1 MPYNSNTTRSD
12 VAALIPEDVSRE
24 ILDAAEEQ
32 SVVLQLARRLQD
44 MPSQVRRMPVLD
56 VLPVAYFVGNKGDG
70 DVSAAG
76 LKQTTEVAWANKY
89 IYAEELAVIV
99 PIAENVL
106 EDADY
111 DIWGQIMPHL
121 TAAFGRAIDAAVLFG
136 TNKPSDWPASIL
148 AGATSASQTVDL
160 SNTISGGSDLYDA
173 LLGEGGVWSLVE
185 EDGYDVTG
193 AIGALSM
200 RAKLR
205 GARNADGVPI
215 FRSVSTE
222 NKQMYEVEG
231 VPILFP
237 KNGAFD
243 ASQALLFAGDW
254 DQLLF
259 AMRKDITYKLITE
272 GVITDA
278 SNNIIYNLPQQDMV
292 ALRAVMRLGFAL
304 PNPINVVNQNNSTRY
319 PFSVLVP

>member
-1 MPYNSNTTRSD
+1 MPYNSNTTRTD
-12 VAALIPEDVSRE
+12 IAPLIPEDVATE

-56 VLPVAYFVGNKGDG
+56 TLPVAYFVGNKGDG

-76 LKQTTEVAWANKY
+76 LKQTTEMAWANKY

-106 EDADY
+106 DDAGY
-111 DIWGQIMPHL
+111 DLWAQIMPHL

-136 TNKPSDWPASIL
+136 TNKPTDWPAAIL
-148 AGATSASQTVDL
+148 AGATSAGQTVDL
-160 SNTISGGSDLYDA
+160 SNSVAAGSDLYDT

-193 AIGALSM
+193 AVGALSM

-205 GARNADGVPI
+205 GARNTDGNPI
-215 FRSVSTE
+215 FRSVGTE
-222 NKQMYEVEG
+222 GRQMYEVEG
-231 VPILFP
+231 VPFMFP

-254 DQLLF
+254 SQLLYAF
-259 AMRKDITYKLITE
+259 RKDLTFKVLDQ

-292 ALRAVMRLGFAL
+292 ALRAVMRIGFAL
-304 PNPINVVNQNNSTRY
+304 PNPLNIVNQNNSTRY
-319 PFSVLVP
+319 PFAVLVP